1 VVLAQSTQLKVA
13 SPKLANELRNSLL
26 EARNPVATAE
36 SAGPDKKCRPRIS
49 FKTVEDLRR
58 DLARE
63 CGEAVPEQER
73 DSLSPAQVVKRR
85 IKEVRS
91 NRARDEPAAKTG
103 SDTCCTRS
111 ASGEEAPASQQSPN
125 VEISTAKEVS
135 QLCSEPGAKLSDV
148 KVSPPH
154 WKVSSRK
161 KREEDFHPPDV
172 ETTCSS
178 VINLAAG
185 GINHLEMSTPGPTAP
200 HSSCSIIEN
209 QSDAG
214 QKGGVVYH
222 AEFIS
227 KRKETS
233 SQKEKYHNRK
243 HDCLDD
249 MDQSCHPAP
258 DAFGTADG
266 DTSRSCPENAAVT
279 LSPHLQVEES
289 RPVANRDGG
298 GGGND
303 EGDDRA
309 HYGAW
314 TPTPCGT
321 PGGQKVHQQHGAIR
335 AHQQNEPICTE
346 EVENSSKGGVPGSD
360 TDLSTDDIW
369 VVRSPAAINLVNN
382 KASHAAAVT
391 AVGQQLQQEGGV
403 NTTTAPLQTHP
414 AQKSAHHA
422 EKEATTVH
430 ANNNYDEYDD
440 HETRKI
446 REEDGHNNNNNE
458 EDDEDTPENSSSKS
472 GQYTLENSLART
484 EDEAARCW
492 SGTEDGPRSSRTA
505 SPLTSPEED
514 EQADIRQGYS
524 CIYS

>member
-13 SPKLANELRNSLL
+13 SPKLASELRNSLL

-85 IKEVRS
+85 IKEARS
-91 NRARDEPAAKTG
+91 NRARGEPEAGTG
-103 SDTCCTRS
+103 RDTCCTRS
-111 ASGEEAPASQQSPN
+111 ASEEEAPASQMSPN

-154 WKVSSRK
+154 WKVSSWK
-161 KREEDFHPPDV
+161 KREEDFLPPDV

-178 VINLAAG
+178 VINLG
-185 GINHLEMSTPGPTAP
+185 VVGINHLEMSTPGPTAL
-200 HSSCSIIEN
+200 HSSCSMIEN

-222 AEFIS
+222 AEF
-227 KRKETS
+227 
-233 SQKEKYHNRK
+233 RK

-266 DTSRSCPENAAVT
+266 DTSRIYPENAAVT
-279 LSPHLQVEES
+279 LSPHFQYEES

-335 AHQQNEPICTE
+335 AHEQNEPICTK
-346 EVENSSKGGVPGSD
+346 EVESTSKGGVPGSD

-440 HETRKI
+440 HETGKI

-484 EDEAARCW
+484 EDEAGRCW

-524 CIYS
+524 CICSQENLAFLIYTVKKG